1 MPYIFNID
9 SSLWWDHENAQANK
23 PCFKIQSCTC
33 MSLFIRLELNQSNMM
48 LCYCNC
54 VAGGPDRV
62 CLLGDETSHT
72 TETKRKT
79 GDWAYVK
86 NHCVWFCGRRDRQ
99 IKRIGK
105 RINLDWIEHKIAK
118 KLLGSECSLVL
129 DKSSAISQT
138 LIHLFV
144 VSESSLHNSKKLA
157 SLRSNLHNL
166 LPVYAQPD
174 FVHIVPKLPMTAH
187 GKTDRNA
194 LLRSV
199 QKSLAHKDIKTIR
212 ELLQSSWKEC
222 LQMTKARRT
231 DSDKL
236 ELFQNDP
243 VMKLSVWDVKEDD
256 LFIASGGTSLEAVRL
271 ADLLESWLSKHV
283 KTPVNFP
290 ELLDVILSQSFGA
303 LCGYMESAL
312 NSQNGIDL
320 ASNGTSMTYKADGDN
335 DEIFFDL
342 NSAMKLPLKRKVL
355 SSVDGASPK
364 DEVDVKSK
372 RLSTAEKNSNSV
384 EIGTNNSELKTCFCS
399 VRRGNQWTVCTFC
412 TLSRTF
418 ATSDITSQRET
429 FAPNESHLQS
439 FSASGDVS
447 TNKNQTLPS
456 PEDVNAPGTL
466 VTVTCQWRTCLYK
479 CIDASPLVVNSPGG
493 CEGEVFIGSHGKVFM
508 CIRLSD
514 GEVLWERSVGDR
526 IESSAAI
533 SACGTYVIVGEVFL
547 LSQGDRAY

>member
-1 MPYIFNID
+1 
-9 SSLWWDHENAQANK
+9 
-23 PCFKIQSCTC
+23 
-33 MSLFIRLELNQSNMM
+33 MSLFIRFELNQNNMM

-54 VAGGPDRV
+54 IAGGPDRV

-72 TETKRKT
+72 AETKRKT

-99 IKRIGK
+99 IKRMGK
-105 RINLDWIEHKIAK
+105 RINLDWIEHEIAGKI
-118 KLLGSECSLVL
+118 LGSECSLVL
-129 DKSSAISQT
+129 DKSGGISQSR
-138 LIHLFV
+138 IHLFV
-144 VSESSLHNSKKLA
+144 VSESSLYNSKKLA

-174 FVHIVPKLPMTAH
+174 FVHLVPKLPMTAH
-187 GKTDRNA
+187 GKTDRDG

-199 QKSLAHKDIKTIR
+199 QKSLAHKEIKTIR

-222 LQMTKARRT
+222 LQVTKAIRT

-243 VMKLSVWDVKEDD
+243 VMKLSAWNVKEDD

-271 ADLLESWLSKHV
+271 ADLIESWISKQV
-283 KTPVNFP
+283 KTPMNFP

-303 LCGYMESAL
+303 LCGYMESAV
-312 NSQNGIDL
+312 NGQSGIDL
-320 ASNGTSMTYKADGDN
+320 GSIKGTTMVYKEEGDN
-335 DEIFFDL
+335 DEIFSDL
-342 NSAMKLPLKRKVL
+342 NSGKDAMKLPLKRKLL

-384 EIGTNNSELKTCFCS
+384 ESGTNNSELKTCFCS

-412 TLSRTF
+412 TLSRPF
-418 ATSDITSQRET
+418 ATSDITSQTET

-439 FSASGDVS
+439 FSASHDVS
-447 TNKNQTLPS
+447 TNKNQTLPF
-456 PEDVNAPGTL
+456 PEDVNTTGSQ

-514 GEVLWERSVGDR
+514 GDVLWERSVGDR

>member
-1 MPYIFNID
+1 
-9 SSLWWDHENAQANK
+9 
-23 PCFKIQSCTC
+23 
-33 MSLFIRLELNQSNMM
+33 MSLFIRLELNQNNMM

-54 VAGGPDRV
+54 IAGGPDRV

-72 TETKRKT
+72 AETKRKT

-86 NHCVWFCGRRDRQ
+86 NHRVWFCGRRDRQ
-99 IKRIGK
+99 IKRMGK
-105 RINLDWIEHKIAK
+105 RINLDWIENEIAE

-129 DKSSAISQT
+129 GKSGGISQSS
-138 LIHLFV
+138 IHLFV
-144 VSESSLHNSKKLA
+144 VSESSSYNSKKLA
-157 SLRSNLHNL
+157 LLRSNLHNL

-187 GKTDRNA
+187 GKTDRDA

-199 QKSLAHKDIKTIR
+199 QKSLAHRDIKTIR
-212 ELLQSSWKEC
+212 EFLQSSWKEC
-222 LQMTKARRT
+222 LQVTKVRRIA
-231 DSDKL
+231 SDKL
-236 ELFQNDP
+236 DLFQNDP
-243 VMKLSVWDVKEDD
+243 VMKLSAWDVKDDD
-256 LFIASGGTSLEAVRL
+256 LFIASGGTSLEALRL
-271 ADLLESWLSKHV
+271 ADLIESWISKQV
-283 KTPVNFP
+283 KTPMNFP

-303 LCGYMESAL
+303 LCGYVESAL
-312 NSQNGIDL
+312 NGQNGIEL
-320 ASNGTSMTYKADGDN
+320 GGIKGTTMVYKEEGDN
-335 DEIFFDL
+335 DEIFSDL
-342 NSAMKLPLKRKVL
+342 NSGKDAMKLPLKRKLL

-372 RLSTAEKNSNSV
+372 RLSTAERKSNSV
-384 EIGTNNSELKTCFCS
+384 ESGTNNSELKTCFCS

-412 TLSRTF
+412 TLSRPF
-418 ATSDITSQRET
+418 ATSDITSQSET
-429 FAPNESHLQS
+429 FAPNQSHLQS
-439 FSASGDVS
+439 FSTSGDVS

-456 PEDVNAPGTL
+456 PEDVNAPGSQ

-493 CEGEVFIGSHGKVFM
+493 CEGKVFIGSHGKVFM

>member
-1 MPYIFNID
+1 
-9 SSLWWDHENAQANK
+9 
-23 PCFKIQSCTC
+23 
-33 MSLFIRLELNQSNMM
+33 MSLFIRFELNQNNMM

-54 VAGGPDRV
+54 IAGGPDRV

-72 TETKRKT
+72 AETKRKT

-99 IKRIGK
+99 IKCMGK
-105 RINLDWIEHKIAK
+105 RINLDWIEHEIAG

-129 DKSSAISQT
+129 DKSGGISQSR
-138 LIHLFV
+138 IRLFV
-144 VSESSLHNSKKLA
+144 VSESSLYNSKKLA

-174 FVHIVPKLPMTAH
+174 FVHLVPKLPMTAH
-187 GKTDRNA
+187 GKTDRDG

-222 LQMTKARRT
+222 LQVTKARRT
-231 DSDKL
+231 DSVKL
-236 ELFQNDP
+236 ELLQNDP
-243 VMKLSVWDVKEDD
+243 VMKLSAWDVKEDD

-271 ADLLESWLSKHV
+271 ADLIESWISKQV
-283 KTPVNFP
+283 KTPMNFP

-303 LCGYMESAL
+303 LCGYMESAV
-312 NSQNGIDL
+312 NGQSGIDL
-320 ASNGTSMTYKADGDN
+320 GSIKGTTMVYKEVGDN
-335 DEIFFDL
+335 DEIFSDL
-342 NSAMKLPLKRKVL
+342 NSGKDAMKLPLKRKLL

-384 EIGTNNSELKTCFCS
+384 ESGTNNSELKTCFCS
-399 VRRGNQWTVCTFC
+399 VRRGNQWTVCPFC
-412 TLSRTF
+412 TLSRPF
-418 ATSDITSQRET
+418 ATSDITSQTES
-429 FAPNESHLQS
+429 FAPNESHLNY
-439 FSASGDVS
+439 FSASGD
-447 TNKNQTLPS
+447 KNQTLPS
-456 PEDVNAPGTL
+456 PEGVNAPGNQ

-493 CEGEVFIGSHGKVFM
+493 CGGEVFIGSHGKVFM

>member
-1 MPYIFNID
+1 
-9 SSLWWDHENAQANK
+9 
-23 PCFKIQSCTC
+23 
-33 MSLFIRLELNQSNMM
+33 MSLFIRFELNQNNMM

-54 VAGGPDRV
+54 TAGGPDRV

-72 TETKRKT
+72 AETKRKT

-99 IKRIGK
+99 IKRMGK
-105 RINLDWIEHKIAK
+105 RINLDWIEHEIAG

-129 DKSSAISQT
+129 DKSGGISQSR
-138 LIHLFV
+138 IHLFV
-144 VSESSLHNSKKLA
+144 VSESSLYNSKKLA

-174 FVHIVPKLPMTAH
+174 FVHLVPKLPMTAH
-187 GKTDRNA
+187 GKTDRDG

-222 LQMTKARRT
+222 LQVTKARRT

-243 VMKLSVWDVKEDD
+243 VMKLSAWDVKEDD

-271 ADLLESWLSKHV
+271 ADLIESWISKQV
-283 KTPVNFP
+283 KTPMNFP

-303 LCGYMESAL
+303 LCGYMESAV
-312 NSQNGIDL
+312 NGQSGIDL
-320 ASNGTSMTYKADGDN
+320 GSIKGTTMVYKEEGDN
-335 DEIFFDL
+335 DEIFSDL
-342 NSAMKLPLKRKVL
+342 NSGKDAMKLPLKRKVL

-384 EIGTNNSELKTCFCS
+384 ESGTNNSELKTCFCS

-412 TLSRTF
+412 TLSRPF
-418 ATSDITSQRET
+418 ATSDITSQTES
-429 FAPNESHLQS
+429 FAPNESHLNY
-439 FSASGDVS
+439 FSASGD
-447 TNKNQTLPS
+447 KNQTLPS
-456 PEDVNAPGTL
+456 PEGVNAPGNQ

-493 CEGEVFIGSHGKVFM
+493 CGGEVFIGSHGKVFM

>member
-1 MPYIFNID
+1 
-9 SSLWWDHENAQANK
+9 
-23 PCFKIQSCTC
+23 
-33 MSLFIRLELNQSNMM
+33 MSLFIRFELNQNNMM

-54 VAGGPDRV
+54 TAGGPDRV

-72 TETKRKT
+72 AETKRKT

-99 IKRIGK
+99 IKRMGK
-105 RINLDWIEHKIAK
+105 RINLDWIEHEIAG

-129 DKSSAISQT
+129 DKSGGISQSR
-138 LIHLFV
+138 IRLFV
-144 VSESSLHNSKKLA
+144 VSESSLYNSKKLA

-174 FVHIVPKLPMTAH
+174 FVHLVPKLPMTAH
-187 GKTDRNA
+187 GKTDRDG

-222 LQMTKARRT
+222 LQVTKARRT

-243 VMKLSVWDVKEDD
+243 VVKLSAWDVKEDD

-271 ADLLESWLSKHV
+271 ADLIESWISKQV
-283 KTPVNFP
+283 KTPMNFP

-303 LCGYMESAL
+303 LCGYMESAV
-312 NSQNGIDL
+312 NGQSGIDL
-320 ASNGTSMTYKADGDN
+320 GGIKGTTMVYKEEDDN
-335 DEIFFDL
+335 DEIFSDL
-342 NSAMKLPLKRKVL
+342 NSGKDAMKLPLKRKLL

-372 RLSTAEKNSNSV
+372 SLSTAEKNSNSV
-384 EIGTNNSELKTCFCS
+384 ESGTNNSELKTCFCS
-399 VRRGNQWTVCTFC
+399 VRRGNQWTVCPFC
-412 TLSRTF
+412 TLSRPF
-418 ATSDITSQRET
+418 ATSDITSQTES
-429 FAPNESHLQS
+429 FAPNESHLNY
-439 FSASGDVS
+439 FSASGD
-447 TNKNQTLPS
+447 KNQTLPS
-456 PEDVNAPGTL
+456 PEGVNAPGNQ

-514 GEVLWERSVGDR
+514 GDVLWERSVGDR

>member
-1 MPYIFNID
+1 M
-9 SSLWWDHENAQANK
+9 
-23 PCFKIQSCTC
+23 
-33 MSLFIRLELNQSNMM
+33 
-48 LCYCNC
+48 
-54 VAGGPDRV
+54 
-62 CLLGDETSHT
+62 
-72 TETKRKT
+72 
-79 GDWAYVK
+79 
-86 NHCVWFCGRRDRQ
+86 
-99 IKRIGK
+99 GK
-105 RINLDWIEHKIAK
+105 RINLDWIEREIAEK
-118 KLLGSECSLVL
+118 RLGSECSLVL
-129 DKSSAISQT
+129 GKSGGVSQSR
-138 LIHLFV
+138 IHLFV
-144 VSESSLHNSKKLA
+144 VSESSSYNSKKLA
-157 SLRSNLHNL
+157 SLRSNLRNL

-187 GKTDRNA
+187 GKTDRDA

-222 LQMTKARRT
+222 LQVTKARRT

-243 VMKLSVWDVKEDD
+243 VMKLGTWNVKEDD

-271 ADLLESWLSKHV
+271 ADLIESWISKQV
-283 KTPVNFP
+283 KTPINFP

-303 LCGYMESAL
+303 LCGYVESAL
-312 NSQNGIDL
+312 NGQNRIDL
-320 ASNGTSMTYKADGDN
+320 GSIKGTTMVYKEGDN
-335 DEIFFDL
+335 DEIFSDL
-342 NSAMKLPLKRKVL
+342 NSGKHAMKLPLKRKVL

-384 EIGTNNSELKTCFCS
+384 ESGTNNSELKTCFCS

-412 TLSRTF
+412 TLSRSF
-418 ATSDITSQRET
+418 ATSDITSQTES
-429 FAPNESHLQS
+429 FAPNESHLHY

-447 TNKNQTLPS
+447 TDKNQPLPS
-456 PEDVNAPGTL
+456 PEDVNAPGSQ

-479 CIDASPLVVNSPGG
+479 CIDASPLVVNSSGRCG
-493 CEGEVFIGSHGKVFM
+493 GEVFIGSHGKVFM

>member
-1 MPYIFNID
+1 
-9 SSLWWDHENAQANK
+9 
-23 PCFKIQSCTC
+23 
-33 MSLFIRLELNQSNMM
+33 MSLFIRFELNQNNMM
-48 LCYCNC
+48 SCYCNC
-54 VAGGPDRV
+54 IAGGPDRV

-72 TETKRKT
+72 AETKRKT

-86 NHCVWFCGRRDRQ
+86 NHRFWFCGRRDRQ
-99 IKRIGK
+99 IKRMGK
-105 RINLDWIEHKIAK
+105 RINLDWIEHEIAEK
-118 KLLGSECSLVL
+118 RLGSECSLVF
-129 DKSSAISQT
+129 DKLGGISQSR
-138 LIHLFV
+138 IHLFV
-144 VSESSLHNSKKLA
+144 VSEPSLYNSNKKLA
-157 SLRSNLHNL
+157 SLRRNLHNL

-194 LLRSV
+194 LLRRV
-199 QKSLAHKDIKTIR
+199 QKSLAHKDVRTIR

-222 LQMTKARRT
+222 LQVTKARRT

-243 VMKLSVWDVKEDD
+243 VMKLSAWNVKEDD

-271 ADLLESWLSKHV
+271 ADLIESWISKQV
-283 KTPVNFP
+283 KTPINFP
-290 ELLDVILSQSFGA
+290 ELLDVNLSQSFGA
-303 LCGYMESAL
+303 LCGYMASAL
-312 NSQNGIDL
+312 NGQSGIDL
-320 ASNGTSMTYKADGDN
+320 DSIKGTTMLYEEEGDN
-335 DEIFFDL
+335 DEIFSDL
-342 NSAMKLPLKRKVL
+342 NSGKDAMKLPLKRKVL

-364 DEVDVKSK
+364 DEVGVKSK

-384 EIGTNNSELKTCFCS
+384 ESGTNNSELKTCFCS
-399 VRRGNQWTVCTFC
+399 VRRGNQWTVCPFC
-412 TLSRTF
+412 TLSRPF
-418 ATSDITSQRET
+418 ATSDITSQTES
-429 FAPNESHLQS
+429 FAPNESHLNY
-439 FSASGDVS
+439 FSASGD
-447 TNKNQTLPS
+447 KNQTLPS
-456 PEDVNAPGTL
+456 PEGVNAPGNQ

-493 CEGEVFIGSHGKVFM
+493 RGGEVFIGSHGKVFM

>member
-1 MPYIFNID
+1 
-9 SSLWWDHENAQANK
+9 
-23 PCFKIQSCTC
+23 
-33 MSLFIRLELNQSNMM
+33 MSLFIRFELNQNNMM

-54 VAGGPDRV
+54 IAGGPDRV

-72 TETKRKT
+72 AETKRKT

-99 IKRIGK
+99 IKRMGK
-105 RINLDWIEHKIAK
+105 RINLDWIEHEIAG

-129 DKSSAISQT
+129 DKSGGISQSR
-138 LIHLFV
+138 IRLFV
-144 VSESSLHNSKKLA
+144 VSESSLYNSKKLA

-187 GKTDRNA
+187 GKTDRDV

-199 QKSLAHKDIKTIR
+199 QKSLAHKDIRTIR

-222 LQMTKARRT
+222 LQVTETRRT
-231 DSDKL
+231 DFEKH

-243 VMKLSVWDVKEDD
+243 PMKLSAWDVKEDD

-271 ADLLESWLSKHV
+271 ADLIESWISKQV
-283 KTPVNFP
+283 KTPINFP

-303 LCGYMESAL
+303 LCGYMASAL
-312 NSQNGIDL
+312 NGQSGIDL
-320 ASNGTSMTYKADGDN
+320 GSIKGTAMLYEEGGDN
-335 DEIFFDL
+335 DEIFSDL
-342 NSAMKLPLKRKVL
+342 NSGKDAMKLPLKRKVL

-364 DEVDVKSK
+364 DEVGVKSK

-384 EIGTNNSELKTCFCS
+384 ESGTNNSELKTCFCS
-399 VRRGNQWTVCTFC
+399 VRRGNQWTVCPFC
-412 TLSRTF
+412 TLSRPF
-418 ATSDITSQRET
+418 AASDITSQTES
-429 FAPNESHLQS
+429 FAPNESHLNY
-439 FSASGDVS
+439 FSASGD
-447 TNKNQTLPS
+447 KNQTLPS
-456 PEDVNAPGTL
+456 PEGVNAPGNQ

-493 CEGEVFIGSHGKVFM
+493 CGGEVFIGSHGKVFM

-533 SACGTYVIVGEVFL
+533 SACGIYVIVGEVFL

>member
-1 MPYIFNID
+1 
-9 SSLWWDHENAQANK
+9 
-23 PCFKIQSCTC
+23 
-33 MSLFIRLELNQSNMM
+33 MSLFIRLELNQNNMM

-54 VAGGPDRV
+54 IAGGPDRV
-62 CLLGDETSHT
+62 CLVCDETSHT
-72 TETKRKT
+72 AETKRKT

-86 NHCVWFCGRRDRQ
+86 NHCVCFCGRRDRQ
-99 IKRIGK
+99 IKRMGK
-105 RINLDWIEHKIAK
+105 RINLDWIEHEIAE

-129 DKSSAISQT
+129 DKSGGISQSR
-138 LIHLFV
+138 IHLFV
-144 VSESSLHNSKKLA
+144 VSESSSYNSKKLA
-157 SLRSNLHNL
+157 SLRSNLPNL

-187 GKTDRNA
+187 GKTDRDA

-199 QKSLAHKDIKTIR
+199 QKSLAHKDIRTIR

-222 LQMTKARRT
+222 LQVTKARRT
-231 DSDKL
+231 DSDKD

-243 VMKLSVWDVKEDD
+243 AMKLSAWDVKEDD

-271 ADLLESWLSKHV
+271 ADLIESWISKQV
-283 KTPVNFP
+283 KTPINFP

-303 LCGYMESAL
+303 LCGYVESAL
-312 NSQNGIDL
+312 NGQNGIDL
-320 ASNGTSMTYKADGDN
+320 DSIKGTTMVYKEEGDN
-335 DEIFFDL
+335 EEIFSDL
-342 NSAMKLPLKRKVL
+342 NSGKDGMKLPLKRKVL

-384 EIGTNNSELKTCFCS
+384 ESGTNNSELKTCFCS
-399 VRRGNQWTVCTFC
+399 VRRGSQWTVCTFC
-412 TLSRTF
+412 TLSRPF
-418 ATSDITSQRET
+418 AASDITSQTES
-429 FAPNESHLQS
+429 FAPNESHLHY

-447 TNKNQTLPS
+447 TDKNQTLPS
-456 PEDVNAPGTL
+456 PKDVNAPGSQ

-479 CIDASPLVVNSPGG
+479 CIDASPLVVNSPGR

>member
-1 MPYIFNID
+1 
-9 SSLWWDHENAQANK
+9 
-23 PCFKIQSCTC
+23 
-33 MSLFIRLELNQSNMM
+33 MSLFIRFELNQNNMM

-54 VAGGPDRV
+54 IAGGPDRV

-72 TETKRKT
+72 AETKRKT

-86 NHCVWFCGRRDRQ
+86 NHCFWFCGRRDRQ
-99 IKRIGK
+99 IKRMGK
-105 RINLDWIEHKIAK
+105 RINLDWIEHEIAE

-129 DKSSAISQT
+129 DKSGGISQSR
-138 LIHLFV
+138 IHLFV
-144 VSESSLHNSKKLA
+144 VSESSLYNSNKKLA
-157 SLRSNLHNL
+157 SLRRNLHNL

-187 GKTDRNA
+187 GKTDRDA

-199 QKSLAHKDIKTIR
+199 QKSLAHKDIRTIR

-222 LQMTKARRT
+222 LQVTKARRT
-231 DSDKL
+231 DSDKD

-243 VMKLSVWDVKEDD
+243 PMKLSAWDVKEDD

-271 ADLLESWLSKHV
+271 ADLIESWISKQV
-283 KTPVNFP
+283 KTPISFP

-303 LCGYMESAL
+303 LCGYMASAL
-312 NSQNGIDL
+312 NGQSGIDL
-320 ASNGTSMTYKADGDN
+320 GSIKGTTMLYEEEGDN
-335 DEIFFDL
+335 DEIFSDL
-342 NSAMKLPLKRKVL
+342 NSGKDAMKLPLKRKVL

-384 EIGTNNSELKTCFCS
+384 ESGTNNSELKTCFCS

-412 TLSRTF
+412 TLSRPF
-418 ATSDITSQRET
+418 ATSDITSQTES
-429 FAPNESHLQS
+429 FAPNESHLNY
-439 FSASGDVS
+439 FSASGD
-447 TNKNQTLPS
+447 KNQTLPS
-456 PEDVNAPGTL
+456 PEGVNAPGNQ

-493 CEGEVFIGSHGKVFM
+493 CGGEVFIGSHGKVFM

>member
-1 MPYIFNID
+1 
-9 SSLWWDHENAQANK
+9 
-23 PCFKIQSCTC
+23 
-33 MSLFIRLELNQSNMM
+33 MSLFIRFELNQNNVM

-54 VAGGPDRV
+54 IAGGPDRV

-72 TETKRKT
+72 AETKRKT

-99 IKRIGK
+99 IKRMGK
-105 RINLDWIEHKIAK
+105 RINLDWIEHEIAE

-129 DKSSAISQT
+129 DKSGGISQSR
-138 LIHLFV
+138 IHLFV
-144 VSESSLHNSKKLA
+144 VSESSLYNSNKKLA
-157 SLRSNLHNL
+157 SLRRNLHNL

-187 GKTDRNA
+187 GKTDRDA

-199 QKSLAHKDIKTIR
+199 QKSLAHKDIRTIR

-222 LQMTKARRT
+222 LQVTKARRT
-231 DSDKL
+231 DCDQH

-243 VMKLSVWDVKEDD
+243 AMELSAWDVKEDD

-271 ADLLESWLSKHV
+271 ADLIESWISKQV
-283 KTPVNFP
+283 KTPMNFP

-303 LCGYMESAL
+303 LCGYMASAL
-312 NSQNGIDL
+312 NGQSGIDL
-320 ASNGTSMTYKADGDN
+320 GSIKGTTMLYEKEGDN
-335 DEIFFDL
+335 DEIFSDL
-342 NSAMKLPLKRKVL
+342 NSGKDAMKLPLKRKVL

-372 RLSTAEKNSNSV
+372 RLSTAEKNSNS
-384 EIGTNNSELKTCFCS
+384 TCFCS

-412 TLSRTF
+412 TLSRPF
-418 ATSDITSQRET
+418 ATSDIASQTES
-429 FAPNESHLQS
+429 FAPNESHLNY
-439 FSASGDVS
+439 FSTSGD
-447 TNKNQTLPS
+447 KNQTLPS
-456 PEDVNAPGTL
+456 PEGVNAPGNQ

-533 SACGTYVIVGEVFL
+533 SACGIYVIVGEVFL